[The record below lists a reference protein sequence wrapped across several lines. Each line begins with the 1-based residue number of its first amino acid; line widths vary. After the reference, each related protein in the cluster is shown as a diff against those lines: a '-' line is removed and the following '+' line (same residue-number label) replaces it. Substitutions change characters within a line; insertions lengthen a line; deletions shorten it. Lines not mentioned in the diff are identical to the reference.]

1 VYFARKVRLNTKGKT
16 MLKMLPFAAA
26 ATLFAISYAHAQTP
40 ACGVETWNQAEMKYV
55 TTPCA
60 GQTQKTAD
68 GKASCGPETWSQA
81 EMKYVGTPC
90 TAQAKQD
97 TSGKSTCGAETWSQA
112 EMRYVGV
119 PCSHQ

>member
-1 VYFARKVRLNTKGKT
+1 MIR
-16 MLKMLPFAAA
+16 MLPFASLVALCG
-26 ATLFAISYAHAQTP
+26 ATLAVSSAQAQAP
-40 ACGVETWNQAEMKYV
+40 ACGVETWNQAQMKYV

-60 GQTQKTAD
+60 GQAQKTAD
-68 GKASCGPETWSQA
+68 GKATCGPETWSQA

-90 TAQAKQD
+90 TAQAQQD
-97 TSGKSTCGAETWSQA
+97 KSGKATCGQETWSQA

>member
-1 VYFARKVRLNTKGKT
+1 
-16 MLKMLPFAAA
+16 MMKMLPFAAA
-26 ATLFAISYAHAQTP
+26 AALLVFSSAHAQTPTP

-55 TTPCA
+55 TMPCA
-60 GQTQKTAD
+60 GQTQQASD

-90 TAQAKQD
+90 TAQTAKD
-97 TSGKSTCGAETWSQA
+97 NSGKETCGAETWSQA

-119 PCSHQ
+119 PCSHK